1 MAKASKQQNAD
12 ITLNS
17 IKDLGYQ
24 FSSHLD
30 KINTFADAAKQ
41 LIPSI
46 VDGEISDEEMAELKL
61 GIELRYNDLHPAQV
75 YMREGADNYVPVDK
89 AIDGKNCVSIG
100 VHQAMAYS
108 EYEFGKLRKD
118 TPNLHSIVGEI
129 RYAFG
134 QYASTKIKRLIAS
147 CKPQAERKRSVNLSF
162 DEFVEKTKNTMFT
175 RAKNA
180 KAKGDTKAPTKEQL
194 TRAWA
199 AFNLEL
205 TK

>member
-12 ITLNS
+12 VAVNS

-24 FSSHLD
+24 FSKYHD
-30 KINTFADAAKQ
+30 GIATFADAAKQ

-46 VDGEISDEEMAELKL
+46 VDGEISDEQMAELKS
-61 GIELRYNDLHPAQV
+61 GIELRYNDLHPAQI
-75 YMREGADNYVPVDK
+75 YMQEGADNYVPVDK
-89 AIDGKNCVSIG
+89 AVDGKNCVSIG
-100 VHQAMAYS
+100 VHQAMAYTS
-108 EYEFGKLRKD
+108 HEFGKLRKD
-118 TPNLHSIVGEI
+118 TPNLHSIVGKV
-129 RYAFG
+129 RDAFS
-134 QYASTKIKRLIAS
+134 QYASTKISRLIAS
-147 CKPQAERKRSVNLSF
+147 CKPKAERTRSVNLAF